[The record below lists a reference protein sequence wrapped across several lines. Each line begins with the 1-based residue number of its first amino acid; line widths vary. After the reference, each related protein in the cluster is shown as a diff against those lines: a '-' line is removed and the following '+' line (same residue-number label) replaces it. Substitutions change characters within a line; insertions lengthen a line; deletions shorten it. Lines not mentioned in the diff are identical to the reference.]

1 MNLRQKVWAL
11 TAVLALAA
19 SPIFSSAQDAASDST
34 ADKSIQ
40 MVAARASLSKGIDAK
55 KAKQGDAVTAKL
67 DEAVKI
73 PGSVE
78 LPKNTVLLGH
88 IDKVQPSE
96 SKSDSSLQLTFDKA
110 QLKNGQQMAIKA
122 TIMRIEPP
130 PSLARNQD
138 NVVSAAPMPGQTVPP
153 AGGNTAGGSGGNSSG
168 GMRSSPPV
176 SSPAPTPAPVPDLPS
191 DSGQSQSSPQGVSEV
206 QLHSDIHESN
216 SGVLTARKKNVHLDG
231 GTEMQLAIAVIP
243 PGTQVQ

>member
-1 MNLRQKVWAL
+1 MKLSQKTWIL
-11 TAVLALAA
+11 TSVLVFAA
-19 SPIFSSAQDAASDST
+19 YPAFTRAQDDT
-34 ADKSIQ
+34 QGKSIQ
-40 MVAARASLSKGIDAK
+40 MVAARAYLSKGIDAK

-88 IDKVQPSE
+88 IDQVQPSE
-96 SKSDSSLQLTFDKA
+96 NKGDSSVQLTFDKA

-130 PSLARNQD
+130 PSMARNQD
-138 NVVSAAPMPGQTVPP
+138 NVVNSSPMPGQTTPP
-153 AGGNTAGGSGGNSSG
+153 TAGSASGSSAGNSGG
-168 GMRSSPPV
+168 GMRSSP
-176 SSPAPTPAPVPDLPS
+176 SAPTPAPMPNLPPG
-191 DSGQSQSSPQGVSEV
+191 SGQSQSIQQGTPDI

-216 SGVLTARKKNVHLDG
+216 SGVFTARKKNVHLDG

>member
-11 TAVLALAA
+11 AAVLALAA
-19 SPIFSSAQDAASDST
+19 SPIFASAQDAPTDST

-88 IDKVQPSE
+88 VDTVQPSE

-110 QLKNGQQMAIKA
+110 QLKNGQQLAIKA

-153 AGGNTAGGSGGNSSG
+153 AGGNAAGGSGGNSSG

-176 SSPAPTPAPVPDLPS
+176 STPAPTPAPVPDLPS
-191 DSGQSQSSPQGVSEV
+191 SQSQSTQQGVSDV
-206 QLHSDIHESN
+206 QLHSDIHDSN

-231 GTEMQLAIAVIP
+231 GTEMQLAIAVIT

>member
-1 MNLRQKVWAL
+1 MKLSKKAWIL
-11 TAVLALAA
+11 TSVLVFVTGLICAR
-19 SPIFSSAQDAASDST
+19 AQDSDT
-34 ADKSIQ
+34 EKSIQ

-55 KAKQGDAVTAKL
+55 KAKQGDAVTARL

-88 IDKVQPSE
+88 IDQVQPSE
-96 SKSDSSLQLTFDKA
+96 NKSDSSVQLTFDKA

-138 NVVSAAPMPGQTVPP
+138 NVVNSSPMSGQTMPP
-153 AGGNTAGGSGGNSSG
+153 TAGSTSGSSAGNPGGSSGG
-168 GMRSSPPV
+168 GMRSSP
-176 SSPAPTPAPVPDLPS
+176 SSPTPAPVPSLPS
-191 DSGQSQSSPQGVSEV
+191 SSGQSQQTQQSIPDI

-216 SGVLTARKKNVHLDG
+216 SGVFTARKKNVHLDG